1 MIENI
6 KLINFKCFNRAE
18 LPANQLTIL
27 TGANASGKSTV
38 IQALLLAKETDR
50 MGKNQGRQWDR
61 VKMDV
66 NQIFGFQV
74 GAPNTLV
81 SQNPVEEGDYDF
93 SVALCEGE
101 QEYLYT
107 YEIDLTSPLELCVK
121 SGSVLP
127 ECSFQYLNA
136 ERIGPRMANQ
146 AGKSDGISMDGE
158 NAAYLID
165 VADRTERT
173 VAQVLRDGLQG
184 SGKFSYFVENWMS
197 AILGNM
203 QLNIHTDYNKAITE
217 LRIKNG
223 LVDDGVAPTLT
234 GFGISYVLPIVVA
247 GLWAS
252 SEQHSVLL
260 LENPEAHLHPYAQSN
275 MGKFLALLAA
285 SGVQVIAET
294 HSEHIIDG
302 ARYQM
307 ACMNLSDQMV
317 VDFME
322 NKDEHI
328 EAKVI
333 SVSSKG
339 ELSAW
344 PKGFF
349 DQKQNDL
356 RDILMLRK
364 KDDKSQ

>member
-1 MIENI
+1 
-6 KLINFKCFNRAE
+6 
-18 LPANQLTIL
+18 
-27 TGANASGKSTV
+27 
-38 IQALLLAKETDR
+38 
-50 MGKNQGRQWDR
+50 
-61 VKMDV
+61 
-66 NQIFGFQV
+66 
-74 GAPNTLV
+74 
-81 SQNPVEEGDYDF
+81 
-93 SVALCEGE
+93 
-101 QEYLYT
+101 
-107 YEIDLTSPLELCVK
+107 
-121 SGSVLP
+121 
-127 ECSFQYLNA
+127 
-136 ERIGPRMANQ
+136 
-146 AGKSDGISMDGE
+146 
-158 NAAYLID
+158 
-165 VADRTERT
+165 
-173 VAQVLRDGLQG
+173 
-184 SGKFSYFVENWMS
+184 
-197 AILGNM
+197 M

-223 LVDDGVAPTLT
+223 LVDDGVASTLT

-364 KDDKSQ
+364 KDVKSQ